1 MIKKIFTLLA
11 VSLCMGLLS
20 HTATAAV
27 VSTSTTVNSFSGSG
41 GVNLVPVNGLSQF
54 DASLGTLTGITLN
67 AVIDSYQVDLSLDNF
82 DDPGTGALFDFAEL
96 SGQISLNIPKNTGGG
111 LLFAS
116 EVFGDSIFGEFD
128 SVTVGPTN
136 SSESEDST
144 TRLQADNLFNNFIGP
159 GAINFIDLGIFTFF
173 GSATVF
179 LDDGSSVSGEP
190 ALDSFSVGPSTVSI
204 DYTYTSMVPV
214 PAAAWLFGTGFIG
227 LFVMRRN
234 NAGLPEI
241 SG

>member
-1 MIKKIFTLLA
+1 MIKKIFTSLA

-27 VSTSTTVNSFSGSG
+27 VSTSTTVNTFSGSG
-41 GVNLVPVNGLSQF
+41 GINLVPVIGLNQF

-67 AVIDSYQVDLSLDNF
+67 VDIDSYQVALSLDNF

-96 SGQISLNIPKNTGGG
+96 FGQISLSIPNNSGGG

-116 EVFGDSIFGEFD
+116 EVFGDTIFAEFD
-128 SVTVGPTN
+128 SVSVGPTN
-136 SSESEDST
+136 SSMTENST

-159 GAINFIDLGIFTFF
+159 GAINFIELGVFTFF

-190 ALDSFSVGPSTVSI
+190 ALDSFSVGPSTVGI
-204 DYTYTSMVPV
+204 DYTFMPAVVPV
-214 PAAAWLFGTGFIG
+214 PAAVWLFGSGFIG
-227 LFVMRRN
+227 LSVMRRN
-234 NAGLPEI
+234 IAL
-241 SG
+241 S